1 MGQEYSMELELSFFF
16 PQVIWAL
23 IKPQKVR
30 LWLNSFSQG
39 QTLLRSTKC
48 SGIFQNNSFCLP
60 LKEAWGDLYIL
71 TVRTWVLIELLEI
84 KFMKMAGCVGFDWVP
99 WTFFG
104 SMWDGSPTRDWTWA
118 SAAKVCKQQILTIGS
133 PRNYPPSQLL
143 KYELPTLSLQQFTNY
158 SSGFPL
164 PVLFSIDVST
174 CRFLL
179 Q

>member
-1 MGQEYSMELELSFFF
+1 MGQDDSMELELSFFF
-16 PQVIWAL
+16 PQVSWAL

-48 SGIFQNNSFCLP
+48 SGIFQNDSFCLP

-84 KFMKMAGCVGFDWVP
+84 KVMKMAGCVDWVP
-99 WTFFG
+99 WRFFG
-104 SMWDGSPTRDWTWA
+104 SIWDGSPTRDWTWA
-118 SAAKVCKQQILTIGS
+118 SAIKVCKHQILTTGS
-133 PRNYPPSQLL
+133 PRNYPPSKLL
-143 KYELPTLSLQQFTNY
+143 KYELSTLSLQQFTNY
-158 SSGFPL
+158 NSGFPL
-164 PVLFSIDVST
+164 LVLFSIDVST